1 MPVAIVDIVEAA
13 DQQDDRTGKPHERS
27 QKELRPDT
35 RVLKKIEDPSVQRKM
50 VTFQSGSI
58 L

>member
-1 MPVAIVDIVEAA
+1 MNIVEAA

-35 RVLKKIEDPSVQRKM
+35 RVLKKIEDPLVQRRM
-50 VTFQSGSI
+50 VAFQSGSI